1 MNRLRHQLERGH
13 RTRSAGNA
21 AHALPSAGHVPSV
34 RRGGGGAGGTRLA
47 RWPPARRN
55 GSRSHR
61 ACHGRTCHPGRGY
74 GEGVALSLAV
84 SPCPNDTFVFH
95 ALVHG
100 LVPGAPPVD
109 VTYADVDVT
118 NTAAERGAFDLV
130 KVSYAALPWLLD
142 DYHLLPCGGALGR
155 GCGPLVLTRGDHPDR
170 PNDLDQP
177 DRPERPGRPDQPERP
192 ERLGGSG
199 RADLSGAT
207 VAVPGDRTTAYLLF
221 RLWAADRPPA
231 RIEVVPFHE
240 IMPGVAAGRYDAGL
254 VIHEARFT
262 YPRHGLTALVDLGEW
277 WEADTGL
284 PIPLGAILARR
295 GAVDPEAAAGW
306 IRESVRQAWADPA
319 ASREYVLAHA
329 QEMEPDVVDRH
340 IGLYVNDFTADLG
353 DAGFAAVEALLGR
366 AAYAGLVPQTSS
378 SLATAWTS

>member
-1 MNRLRHQLERGH
+1 M
-13 RTRSAGNA
+13 
-21 AHALPSAGHVPSV
+21 
-34 RRGGGGAGGTRLA
+34 
-47 RWPPARRN
+47 
-55 GSRSHR
+55 
-61 ACHGRTCHPGRGY
+61 
-74 GEGVALSLAV
+74 ALSLAI
-84 SPCPNDTFVFH
+84 SPCPNDTFVFD

-100 LVPGAPPVD
+100 RVPGAPPVE

-155 GCGPLVLTRGDHPDR
+155 GCGPLVLTRGD
-170 PNDLDQP
+170 Q
-177 DRPERPGRPDQPERP
+177 
-192 ERLGGSG
+192 
-199 RADLSGAT
+199 ADLTGAT

-221 RLWAADRPPA
+221 RLWSADRPPA
-231 RIEVVPFHE
+231 HIEVVPFHE

-277 WEADTGL
+277 WEGDTGL
-284 PIPLGAILARR
+284 PIPLGAILARK
-295 GAVDPEAAAGW
+295 GAVDPVEAAGW
-306 IRESVRQAWADPA
+306 IRESVRQAWADPE

-340 IGLYVNDFTADLG
+340 IALYVNEFTADLG
-353 DAGFAAVEALLGR
+353 NAGFAAVEALLGR
-366 AAYAGLVPQTSS
+366 ATDAGLVPRISSPQTSS
-378 SLATAWTS
+378 SRATAWTS

>member
-1 MNRLRHQLERGH
+1 M
-13 RTRSAGNA
+13 
-21 AHALPSAGHVPSV
+21 
-34 RRGGGGAGGTRLA
+34 
-47 RWPPARRN
+47 
-55 GSRSHR
+55 
-61 ACHGRTCHPGRGY
+61 
-74 GEGVALSLAV
+74 ALSLAI

-100 LVPGAPPVD
+100 LVPGAPPVE

-118 NTAAERGAFDLV
+118 NTAAERGAYDLV

-155 GCGPLVLTRGDHPDR
+155 GCGPLVLTRGDGPA
-170 PNDLDQP
+170 
-177 DRPERPGRPDQPERP
+177 
-192 ERLGGSG
+192 GSAASG
-199 RADLSGAT
+199 DGTDRADLTGAT

-221 RLWAADRPPA
+221 RLWSARRPPA

-262 YPRHGLTALVDLGEW
+262 YPRHGLTALVDLGQW

-295 GAVDPEAAAGW
+295 GAVDPAEATGW
-306 IRESVRQAWADPA
+306 IRDSVRRAWADPA
-319 ASREYVLAHA
+319 GTEEYVLAHA
-329 QEMEPDVVDRH
+329 QEMERDVVDRH
-340 IGLYVNDFTADLG
+340 IALYVNEFTAELG
-353 DAGFAAVEALLGR
+353 AEGQAAVDALLGR
-366 AAYAGLVPQTSS
+366 AAAAGLTPQISS
-378 SLATAWTS
+378 SRATAWTS